1 MATPN
6 LKVDKSQRIDAKRNG
21 WRTVGLTAILGI
33 GLIVF
38 VFPFYWLLVA
48 STRKS
53 TDVFSKTPHMIPG
66 TELFNNIRNLMTNTQ
81 FGDAI
86 VNSLIVSVTY
96 VIVGGVICSLA
107 GYAFAQY
114 RFRGRNILF
123 ALVIGVMALPSQVTL
138 VPLFKMMLS
147 FGWLGTY
154 QALILP
160 DLALPFGVFLMRQ
173 AMSTFPTSIVEAARI
188 DGAGE
193 MRIFGTIVLPT
204 MKPTLAALAIFM
216 FLGRW
221 NDFVYPL
228 VITRTPEQY
237 TLPVALAT
245 LQGANTT
252 DYGQLLRHD
261 DLDPTGPDPLPVPP
275 KGIRVWHDGGICQG
289 VTCSGA
295 KEGTG
300 KDGSY
305 AFGSFQGHAA

>member
-173 AMSTFPTSIVEAARI
+173 AMSTSPRRSSRLRAST
-188 DGAGE
+188 
-193 MRIFGTIVLPT
+193 
-204 MKPTLAALAIFM
+204 ALV
-216 FLGRW
+216 R
-221 NDFVYPL
+221 
-228 VITRTPEQY
+228 
-237 TLPVALAT
+237 
-245 LQGANTT
+245 
-252 DYGQLLRHD
+252 
-261 DLDPTGPDPLPVPP
+261 
-275 KGIRVWHDGGICQG
+275 
-289 VTCSGA
+289 
-295 KEGTG
+295 
-300 KDGSY
+300 
-305 AFGSFQGHAA
+305 

>member
-107 GYAFAQY
+107 GYAFAQT
-114 RFRGRNILF
+114 
-123 ALVIGVMALPSQVTL
+123 ASVAVTSCSHWSS
-138 VPLFKMMLS
+138 VS
-147 FGWLGTY
+147 WHCH
-154 QALILP
+154 
-160 DLALPFGVFLMRQ
+160 RR
-173 AMSTFPTSIVEAARI
+173 S
-188 DGAGE
+188 
-193 MRIFGTIVLPT
+193 
-204 MKPTLAALAIFM
+204 
-216 FLGRW
+216 RW
-221 NDFVYPL
+221 S
-228 VITRTPEQY
+228 R
-237 TLPVALAT
+237 
-245 LQGANTT
+245 
-252 DYGQLLRHD
+252 
-261 DLDPTGPDPLPVPP
+261 
-275 KGIRVWHDGGICQG
+275 
-289 VTCSGA
+289 CSR
-295 KEGTG
+295 
-300 KDGSY
+300 
-305 AFGSFQGHAA
+305 